1 MDIGIVGGGING
13 ICCALYLARQ
23 GHRIQLYERDRIM
36 QATSKAS
43 SKLLHGGLR
52 YLENGEFRLV
62 REALYERDAW
72 IRRVPEFARP
82 IRLTMPIYKES
93 RRSAWLISVGLSL
106 YDRLAGKSILPKAR
120 YVTSREIL
128 GNDPFL
134 KSLHLK
140 GGYSFSDGQM
150 DDFSLGHRISEQAEM
165 LGVKIFEQSEV
176 QSLSIEGAIIMVN
189 GNTICHDRV
198 LNITGPWAE
207 RLLQS
212 SGINAQYK
220 LDLVRGSHLVLA
232 ASCRQAY
239 ILEVPEERRIF
250 FVLPWNGKTLLGT
263 TEFRQT
269 LDDPI
274 ACTEDERSYLIKA
287 YRQYFPEAQPVVE
300 ETFAGLR
307 PLLYSANDPNKAT
320 REYAVYKTGN
330 LITVFGGKWTTAMAL
345 AQKVSDHIK

>member
-13 ICCALYLARQ
+13 LCCALYLARQ

-82 IRLTMPIYKES
+82 IRLIIPIYKES
-93 RRSAWLISVGLSL
+93 RRSAWFISIGLFL
-106 YDRLAGKSILPKAR
+106 YDHLAGISILPKAR
-120 YVTSREIL
+120 YVTLYDIL
-128 GNDPFL
+128 DNDPFL
-134 KSLHLK
+134 TPVHLT
-140 GGYSFSDGQM
+140 GGFSFSDGQM
-150 DDFSLGHRISEQAEM
+150 DDFSLGHWISEQAEM
-165 LGVKIFEQSEV
+165 LGVKIFEQTEV
-176 QSLSIEGAIIMVN
+176 QSLNIDGAITMVN
-189 GNTICHDRV
+189 GNTIYHDRV

-212 SGINAQYK
+212 SGIKAQYK

-239 ILEVPEERRIF
+239 ILEVPGERRIF

-263 TEFRQT
+263 TEVRQT

-274 ACTEDERSYLIKA
+274 ACTEHEQSYLMMA
-287 YRQYFPEAQPVVE
+287 YRFYFPETLPVVE
-300 ETFAGLR
+300 DTFAGLR
-307 PLLYSANDPNKAT
+307 PLLYSANDSNKAT
-320 REYAVYKTGN
+320 REYTIHKTGK
-330 LITVFGGKWTTAMAL
+330 LLTVFGGKWTTAMAL
-345 AQKVSDHIK
+345 